1 MPTHANHQQYAN
13 SVALKFHVLATFW
26 EVICQSHCPFLLQ
39 ELIYVYPCVNV
50 PHDGSMKLVWLP
62 AFYHRNQ
69 PSMKVNVPVSRMI
82 CIQYVVQNH
91 QKNGTA
97 TYPSA
102 GRFNSRSIDAS
113 KIEYTDLVNVL
124 FSVLGF
130 NNKFQ
135 RYNPPEFQL
144 KPPNFLLK

>member
-50 PHDGSMKLVWLP
+50 PHDGSMKLAWLP

-144 KPPNFLLK
+144 